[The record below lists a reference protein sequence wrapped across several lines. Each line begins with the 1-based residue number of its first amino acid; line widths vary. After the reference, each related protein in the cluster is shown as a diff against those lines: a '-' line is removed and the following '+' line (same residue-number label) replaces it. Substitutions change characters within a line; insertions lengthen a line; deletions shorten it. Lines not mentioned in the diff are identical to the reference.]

1 MGNRKLFALNKL
13 NHERESEVAQHRKHL
28 QHAFNP
34 HRSMLEVSHELVTST
49 TSNTP
54 VPCHNNSIT
63 QPDKKTFTIHWPLVA
78 LFAAAGSSPE

>member
-1 MGNRKLFALNKL
+1 
-13 NHERESEVAQHRKHL
+13 
-28 QHAFNP
+28 
-34 HRSMLEVSHELVTST
+34 MLEVSHELVTST

-78 LFAAAGSSPE
+78 LFAAARSSPERSATSELRCVICRAWLHF